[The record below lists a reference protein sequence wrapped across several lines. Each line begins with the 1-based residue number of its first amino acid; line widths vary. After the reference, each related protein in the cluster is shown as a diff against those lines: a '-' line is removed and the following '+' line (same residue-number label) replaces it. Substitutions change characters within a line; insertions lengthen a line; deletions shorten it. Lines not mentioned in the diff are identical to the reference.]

1 MGGGHGGGVVCW
13 FRVGGNCPGTEEKG
27 MPGSDF
33 DRRLA
38 AAQAGDESSFT
49 ELFRSVQPSLL
60 RYLSTVG
67 GSLADDVAAE
77 TWLSVVRGLDRFRG
91 DESGWKAWVFTI
103 ARARLVD
110 ARRRVA
116 RTPTPVDTDVVLDG
130 CVARDDVA
138 GTVEDMFSTEAAL
151 ALIGQLP
158 EQQAEVILLRYVG
171 GLDVTQTAR
180 ALGRRPGAVR
190 VASHR
195 GLRRLADVLSER
207 RGISESSAVTHRD
220 PPSVRR

>member
-1 MGGGHGGGVVCW
+1 
-13 FRVGGNCPGTEEKG
+13 
-27 MPGSDF
+27 MPGADF

-38 AAQAGDESSFT
+38 AAQAGDEISFT

-67 GSLADDVAAE
+67 GELADDVAAE
-77 TWLSVVRGLDRFRG
+77 TWLSVARGLARFRG
-91 DESGWKAWVFTI
+91 DEASWKAWVFTI

-110 ARRRVA
+110 ARRRAA

-130 CVARDDVA
+130 CVATDDVA

-158 EQQAEVILLRYVG
+158 EQQAEVILLRYLG

-180 ALGRRPGAVR
+180 ALGKRPGAVR

-195 GLRRLADVLSER
+195 GLRRLADLLSGR
-207 RGISESSAVTHRD
+207 RGSSANPGVTR
-220 PPSVRR
+220 PGRRTVRR

>member
-1 MGGGHGGGVVCW
+1 
-13 FRVGGNCPGTEEKG
+13 
-27 MPGSDF
+27 MPRSDF

-38 AAQAGDESSFT
+38 AARSGDEASFT

-60 RYLSTVG
+60 RYLSTMG
-67 GSLADDVAAE
+67 GPLADDVAAD
-77 TWLSVVRGLDRFRG
+77 TWLAVVRGLDRFRG

-110 ARRRVA
+110 AQRRAA

-130 CVARDDVA
+130 CAATDDVA

-158 EQQAEVILLRYVG
+158 AQQAEVILLRFVG
-171 GLDVTQTAR
+171 GLDVGQTAR
-180 ALGRRPGAVR
+180 ALGKRPGAVR

-195 GLRRLADVLSER
+195 GLKRLAELIAEP
-207 RGISESSAVTHRD
+207 AVTPRA
-220 PPSVRR
+220 PGTVRQ

>member
-1 MGGGHGGGVVCW
+1 
-13 FRVGGNCPGTEEKG
+13 

-33 DRRLA
+33 ERRLT

-67 GSLADDVAAE
+67 GALAEDVAAE
-77 TWLSVVRGLDRFRG
+77 TWLSVVKGLRRFRG
-91 DESGWKAWVFTI
+91 DESKWKAWVFTI

-116 RTPTPVDTDVVLDG
+116 RAPTPVDTDVALDG
-130 CVARDDVA
+130 CVATDDVA
-138 GTVEDMFSTEAAL
+138 GTVEEMFSTEAAL

-158 EQQAEVILLRYVG
+158 EQQAEVILLRYVA
-171 GLDVTQTAR
+171 GLDVGQTAR
-180 ALGRRPGAVR
+180 ALGKRPGAVR

-195 GLRRLADVLSER
+195 GLRRLADLLAEHHDLSDHS
-207 RGISESSAVTHRD
+207 GVTHRA
-220 PPSVRR
+220 PRSVRR

>member
-1 MGGGHGGGVVCW
+1 
-13 FRVGGNCPGTEEKG
+13 
-27 MPGSDF
+27 MPRSDF

-38 AAQAGDESSFT
+38 AARRGDEASFT

-60 RYLSTVG
+60 RYLGTMG
-67 GSLADDVAAE
+67 GPLAEDVAAE

-110 ARRRVA
+110 AQRRAA
-116 RTPTPVDTDVVLDG
+116 RTPTPVDTDLVLEG
-130 CVARDDVA
+130 CAATDDVV

-151 ALIGQLP
+151 GLIARLP
-158 EQQAEVILLRYVG
+158 AQQAEVLMLRFVG
-171 GLDVTQTAR
+171 GLDVGQTAR
-180 ALGRRPGAVR
+180 ALGKRPGAVR

-195 GLRRLADVLSER
+195 GLKRLAELIDEHQ
-207 RGISESSAVTHRD
+207 EPAEPPAVTH
-220 PPSVRR
+220 PGSGSVRR

>member
-1 MGGGHGGGVVCW
+1 
-13 FRVGGNCPGTEEKG
+13 

-33 DRRLA
+33 DECLA

-60 RYLSTVG
+60 RYLSTIG
-67 GSLADDVAAE
+67 GPLADDVAAD
-77 TWLSVVRGLDRFRG
+77 TWLAVVKGLGRFRG

-110 ARRRVA
+110 AQRRAA

-130 CVARDDVA
+130 WTATDDVA
-138 GTVEDMFSTEAAL
+138 GTVEEMFSTEAAL

-158 EQQAEVILLRYVG
+158 EQQAEVILLRFVG
-171 GLDVTQTAR
+171 GLDVGQTAR
-180 ALGRRPGAVR
+180 ALGKRPGAVR

-195 GLRRLADVLSER
+195 GLRRLADLISER
-207 RGISESSAVTHRD
+207 DGRSGHPAVTHRA
-220 PPSVRR
+220 PRSVRR

>member
-1 MGGGHGGGVVCW
+1 
-13 FRVGGNCPGTEEKG
+13 
-27 MPGSDF
+27 MPRSDF

-38 AAQAGDESSFT
+38 AARSGDEASFT

-60 RYLSTVG
+60 RYLSTMG
-67 GSLADDVAAE
+67 GPLADDVAAD

-110 ARRRVA
+110 AQRRAA

-130 CVARDDVA
+130 CVANDDVA

-151 ALIGQLP
+151 ALIGRLP
-158 EQQAEVILLRYVG
+158 AQQAEVILLRFVG
-171 GLDVTQTAR
+171 GLDVGQTAR
-180 ALGRRPGAVR
+180 ALEKRPGAVR

-195 GLRRLADVLSER
+195 GLKRLAELIAER
-207 RGISESSAVTHRD
+207 EDSESSAVTH
-220 PPSVRR
+220 PAPGTVRQ

>member
-1 MGGGHGGGVVCW
+1 
-13 FRVGGNCPGTEEKG
+13 

-67 GSLADDVAAE
+67 GALAEDVAAE
-77 TWLSVVRGLDRFRG
+77 TWLSVVKGLRRFRG
-91 DESGWKAWVFTI
+91 DESKWKAWVFTI

-110 ARRRVA
+110 ARRRAA
-116 RTPTPVDTDVVLDG
+116 RAPTPVDTDLVLDG
-130 CVARDDVA
+130 CVATDDVA
-138 GTVEDMFSTEAAL
+138 GTVEEMFSTEAAL

-171 GLDVTQTAR
+171 GLDVGQTAR
-180 ALGRRPGAVR
+180 ALGKRSGAVR

-195 GLRRLADVLSER
+195 GLRRLADLLSEHRHLSER
-207 RGISESSAVTHRD
+207 PGVTHRA
-220 PPSVRR
+220 PRSVRR

>member
-1 MGGGHGGGVVCW
+1 
-13 FRVGGNCPGTEEKG
+13 

-60 RYLSTVG
+60 RYLGTVG
-67 GSLADDVAAE
+67 GALADDVASE
-77 TWLSVVRGLDRFRG
+77 TWLSVVKGLRRFRG
-91 DESGWKAWVFTI
+91 DESKWKAWVFTI

-110 ARRRVA
+110 ARRRAA
-116 RTPTPVDTDVVLDG
+116 RTPTPVDTDVALDG
-130 CVARDDVA
+130 CVATDDVA
-138 GTVEDMFSTEAAL
+138 GTVEEMFSTEAAL
-151 ALIGQLP
+151 SLIGQLP

-171 GLDVTQTAR
+171 GLDAVQTAR
-180 ALGRRPGAVR
+180 ALGKRPGAVR

-195 GLRRLADVLSER
+195 GLRRLADLLDEHRDLSEHS
-207 RGISESSAVTHRD
+207 GVTHRT
-220 PPSVRR
+220 PRSVWR

>member
-1 MGGGHGGGVVCW
+1 
-13 FRVGGNCPGTEEKG
+13 
-27 MPGSDF
+27 MPRSDF

-38 AAQAGDESSFT
+38 AARSGDEASFT

-60 RYLSTVG
+60 RYLSTMG
-67 GSLADDVAAE
+67 GPLAEDVAAD

-110 ARRRVA
+110 AQRRAA

-130 CVARDDVA
+130 WVATDDVV

-151 ALIGQLP
+151 ALIGRLP
-158 EQQAEVILLRYVG
+158 AQQAEVILLRFVG
-171 GLDVTQTAR
+171 GLDVGQTAR
-180 ALGRRPGAVR
+180 ALRKRPGAVR

-195 GLRRLADVLSER
+195 GLKRLAELIAECGD
-207 RGISESSAVTHRD
+207 SSKLPDVTHRD
-220 PPSVRR
+220 SGSVRR

>member
-1 MGGGHGGGVVCW
+1 
-13 FRVGGNCPGTEEKG
+13 
-27 MPGSDF
+27 MPGCEF
-33 DRRLA
+33 ERRLA
-38 AAQAGDESSFT
+38 AAQAGDEGSFA

-67 GSLADDVAAE
+67 GAVADDVAAE
-77 TWLSVVRGLDRFRG
+77 TWLAVVKGLGRFRG
-91 DESGWKAWVFTI
+91 DESKWKAWVFTI

-110 ARRRVA
+110 ARRRDA
-116 RTPTPVDTDVVLDG
+116 RTPTPVDTDIVLDG
-130 CVARDDVA
+130 CVATDDVA

-171 GLDVTQTAR
+171 GLDVGQTAR
-180 ALGRRPGAVR
+180 ALGKRPGTVR

-195 GLRRLADVLSER
+195 ALRRLADLLGEDRHRSVHQ
-207 RGISESSAVTHRD
+207 GVTHRA
-220 PPSVRR
+220 PRSVRR

>member
-1 MGGGHGGGVVCW
+1 
-13 FRVGGNCPGTEEKG
+13 

-33 DRRLA
+33 DDRLA
-38 AAQAGDESSFT
+38 AAQAGDENSFT

-67 GSLADDVAAE
+67 GALADDVAAE
-77 TWLSVVRGLDRFRG
+77 TWLSVVKGLHRFRG
-91 DESGWKAWVFTI
+91 DESKWKAWVFTI

-110 ARRRVA
+110 ARRRAA

-130 CVARDDVA
+130 CMATDDVA
-138 GTVEDMFSTEAAL
+138 GTVEEMFSTEAAL

-158 EQQAEVILLRYVG
+158 QQQAEVILLRYVG
-171 GLDVTQTAR
+171 GLDVAQTAR
-180 ALGRRPGAVR
+180 ALGKRPGAVR

-195 GLRRLADVLSER
+195 ALRRLAGLLSEHR
-207 RGISESSAVTHRD
+207 DRPEPRGVTHRA
-220 PPSVRR
+220 PRSVWR